1 MKKDLHPDYQLA
13 KVKCATCGEEFE
25 IGSTLESINVDTC
38 SNCHPFY
45 TGKQTFTSAQ
55 GRVER
60 FNRRYNI
67 NRKNE
72 EAVEESE
79 EVETKE

>member
-13 KVKCATCGEEFE
+13 KVKCSTCGEEFE
-25 IGSTLESINVDTC
+25 LGSTLESINVDTC

-45 TGKQTFTSAQ
+45 TGKQAFASAQ

-60 FNRRYNI
+60 FNRRYNL
-67 NRKNE
+67 NRKE
-72 EAVEESE
+72 EAVEE
-79 EVETKE
+79 TKEEETTE